1 MSQPIAD
8 QAQRSAAIDPS
19 RSFIVQ
25 APAGSGKTELLIQRY
40 LALLGRVEK
49 PQQILA
55 ITFTRKAAT
64 EMRNRLLEALTLA
77 QEECPAEAHKAHTW
91 QLASRALQRDQEY
104 GWNILHNPALLSIQ
118 TIDSFNSSLVRKMP
132 WLSRFG
138 GLPELA
144 EDADQLYLK
153 ATERLLQRLGTDQ
166 PGGKPIKR
174 LLAHLDNSMN
184 RLQQMLVAM
193 LQKRDQWLRHL
204 YGIRD
209 TDPCDLLEAA
219 LAQLV
224 EKDLTELAA
233 FAPHGLCEEILAC
246 GRIAAANLALGKD
259 RPLLYLTDLD
269 WMPRAESQHLSIW
282 QGVADLLLAGAG
294 TLRKPG
300 GINAGIGFAASD
312 KEPRQRMQQL
322 VEQLTAFPDFIE
334 KLNACRN
341 LPDAQYSQQQRQI
354 LGCLIELLPLLV
366 GELWLVFRVDGQADY
381 AEIALM
387 ANAAL
392 GSVEDPSDL
401 LLKLDNRLE
410 HILVDEFQDTSW
422 MQYGLL
428 RMLTAGWQDGDGRSL
443 FLVGDPMQSI
453 YRFREAE
460 VGLFLKSFAGQLG
473 EQGPQLEP
481 LQLCCNF
488 RSQQGIVDW
497 VNHTFAEVF
506 PRKVDA
512 ASGAVPLAAA
522 TAVLELLDLH
532 AVTLTA
538 FNGRDDQTEA
548 VLVTQLVETIQAG
561 NAEHSVAILVR
572 GRSHLPVIL
581 QQLREQGLR
590 YQAQDIE
597 YLGTQPV
604 ALDLLCL
611 ARSLLHSAD
620 RLSWLS
626 LLRAPWCGLTLSDLH
641 ILTEADKGATMPSL
655 LRDGDRLKQLS
666 DDGQQRIARIWPIL
680 EKGISR
686 RGRFPLRNLLESCWL
701 SLGGA
706 ACYGKEGGED
716 AALVFELIENLQR
729 GGEMPTHDILEDG
742 LSKLFAVPD
751 TKADGR
757 LQVMTIHKAKGLE
770 FDHVILPGLGRGT
783 AANESPLLRWLEHPQ
798 AGLLLAPIAAKDS
811 GEQDPIYQFIGRLER
826 EKQDLEASRLL
837 YVAATRA
844 KRQLHLFGH
853 AKANKEGALK
863 VTAGS
868 LLAKIWPVIEDEF
881 CRKPLEAVEGGDRS
895 LDLKLRRLPLN
906 WSIPQSKAAP
916 VPENQ
921 QANKASAQ
929 ADGVDDNLLFTGW
942 EQQSRRHVG
951 TQVHRILEQIA
962 RQGAACW
969 VGAES
974 RQSDHKLRRQLSG
987 LGVPS
992 QDMDVALQ
1000 SVREAVSQTLAS
1012 QRGQWILQS
1021 HPEGACELELSGQID
1036 GQVIHAV
1043 IDRTFVDSTDV
1054 RWVIDYK
1061 TSVPRTAES
1070 LATFVQRETDHY
1082 RLQLDGYSRL
1092 LSAMEPQREIRS
1104 ALYFPL
1110 LDHFVEISDETN

>member
-1 MSQPIAD
+1 MSQTIAD

-55 ITFTRKAAT
+55 ITFTRKAAA
-64 EMRNRLLEALTLA
+64 EMRSRLLEALTLA
-77 QEECPAEAHKAHTW
+77 HEECPSEAHKAHTW
-91 QLASRALQRDQEY
+91 RLASLALQRDRALN
-104 GWNILHNPALLSIQ
+104 WNILHSPALLSIQ

-144 EDADQLYLK
+144 EDAEQLYQK
-153 ATERLLQRLGTDQ
+153 ATERLLQRLGTDL
-166 PGGKPIKR
+166 PGGQAIKR
-174 LLAHLDNSMN
+174 LLTHLDNNMN

-204 YGIRD
+204 YGIRN
-209 TDPCDLLEAA
+209 TDPCDLLEAS

-224 EKDLTELAA
+224 ERELFDLEASTPQELSA
-233 FAPHGLCEEILAC
+233 EMLAC
-246 GRIAAANLALGKD
+246 GRIASANLAHGND

-269 WMPRAESQHLSIW
+269 WMPRAESQHLPLW
-282 QGVADLLLAGAG
+282 QGLADLLLVGAG
-294 TLRKPG
+294 SLRKPG
-300 GINAGIGFAASD
+300 GINTKIGFSASD

-322 VEQLTAFPDFIE
+322 VEQLTAFPEFIE
-334 KLNACRN
+334 RLNTCRQ
-341 LPDAQYSQQQRQI
+341 LPNAQYSQDQREV
-354 LGCLIELLPLLV
+354 LACLIELLPILV
-366 GELWLVFRVDGQADY
+366 GELWLVFRGEGQADY

-428 RMLTAGWQDGDGRSL
+428 ETLTAGWQNGDGRSL

-460 VGLFLKSFAGQLG
+460 VGLFLRSFEGRLG
-473 EQGPQLEP
+473 GQGPILEP

-497 VNHTFAEVF
+497 VNATFAEVF
-506 PRKVDA
+506 PAKVDA
-512 ASGAVPLAAA
+512 ATGAVPLEPA
-522 TAVLELLDLH
+522 TAVHAALKTP

-538 FNGRDDQTEA
+538 FSGRDDQTEA
-548 VLVTQLVETIQAG
+548 ENVAELVEKIQSE
-561 NAEHSVAILVR
+561 NPEHSIAILVR

-581 QQLREQGLR
+581 HRLREKSLS

-597 YLGTQPV
+597 KLGTLPV
-604 ALDLLCL
+604 ALDLLSL
-611 ARSLLHSAD
+611 ARALLHSAD

-641 ILTEADKGATMPSL
+641 ILSEEAQGTVLPRI
-655 LRDGDRLKQLS
+655 LRTGSRLKNLS
-666 DDGQQRIARIWPIL
+666 DDGQERIARIWPIL
-680 EKGISR
+680 ERGISR

-706 ACYGKEGGED
+706 ACYGKEGVED
-716 AALVFELIENLQR
+716 AALVFDLIEKLQR
-729 GGEMPTHDILEDG
+729 GGELATHDILEQG

-751 TKADGR
+751 VEADGR
-757 LQVMTIHKAKGLE
+757 LQVMTIHKSKGLE
-770 FDHVILPGLGRGT
+770 FDQVILPGLGRGT
-783 AANESPLLRWLEHPQ
+783 AGNDSPILRWLEHQ
-798 AGLLLAPIAAKDS
+798 DVGLLLAPIAAKDGS
-811 GEQDPIYQFIGRLER
+811 EQDPIYQFIGRLEH
-826 EKQDLEASRLL
+826 EKQDLETARLL
-837 YVAATRA
+837 YVAVTRA
-844 KRQLHLFGH
+844 KQHLHLFGH
-853 AKANKEGALK
+853 AKPNKDAVLNAA
-863 VTAGS
+863 VGS
-868 LLAKIWPVIEDEF
+868 LLAKIWPVIESDF
-881 CRKPLEAVEGGDRS
+881 CDKALEAFSVDDSRKE
-895 LDLKLRRLPLN
+895 LIVRRLPLN
-906 WSIPQSKAAP
+906 WSLPQSTA
-916 VPENQ
+916 VPIPEIQ
-921 QANKASAQ
+921 QANKVSSQ
-929 ADGVDDNLLFTGW
+929 EETEDLLFFSGW

-951 TQVHRILEQIA
+951 TLVHKILERIV
-962 RQGAACW
+962 RQGRETWSQVDAAQQDQVLKC
-969 VGAES
+969 
-974 RQSDHKLRRQLSG
+974 QLAG
-987 LGVPS
+987 LGVPAHELTS
-992 QDMDVALQ
+992 AIMRI
-1000 SVREAVSQTLAS
+1000 REAVDQTLAS
-1012 QRGQWILQS
+1012 KQGQWILQS
-1021 HPEGACELELSGQID
+1021 HADGACELELSGQLD

-1043 IDRTFVDSTDV
+1043 IDRTFIDQEGV

-1061 TSVPRTAES
+1061 TSAPK
-1070 LATFVQRETDHY
+1070 ATEKVLTFIQRETEHY
-1082 RLQLDGYSRL
+1082 RAQLSGYSRL
-1092 LSAMEPQREIRS
+1092 MAAMEPHRKVRS
-1104 ALYFPL
+1104 GLYFPL
-1110 LDHFVEISDETN
+1110 IDHFVEVSDEIN